1 MDESDRSLRA
11 MAAAAKGIMS
21 AAESDRIAAEQA
33 VARLSGLGGKVEHA
47 LEQIPKVMERT
58 APSTAERVAE
68 LAAAHLTQKFKEANE
83 AAEQARV
90 SFQAASDSLKRRFWL
105 SIFAVNLA
113 AVVPLVL
120 LFLYAIPSTD
130 EIASRRQE
138 VARLEKN
145 IIELK
150 RRGADL
156 TIVDCDG
163 RLCVRTHEKP
173 GEKPYHD
180 QATKRETYRILWT
193 P

>member
-58 APSTAERVAE
+58 APRVAE
-68 LAAAHLTQKFKEANE
+68 LAAAQLTQKFKEANE

-105 SIFAVNLA
+105 SIIAVNLA

-130 EIASRRQE
+130 EIARRRQE